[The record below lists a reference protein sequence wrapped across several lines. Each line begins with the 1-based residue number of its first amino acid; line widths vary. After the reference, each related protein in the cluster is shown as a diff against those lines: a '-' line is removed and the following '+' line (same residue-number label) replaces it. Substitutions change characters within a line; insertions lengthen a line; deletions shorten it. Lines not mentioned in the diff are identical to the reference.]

1 MKNLLLTIFVA
12 FFTFQ
17 AFSQS
22 VPQGMRYQAVAR
34 DEAGKTLDN
43 ENISLQIS
51 LRAGEKGD
59 VLYTERHQVTTNQ
72 LGLFSITIGEGKTM
86 EGEFAS
92 IPWSLANIWL
102 DIDLQEAGGK
112 NFTNINSSQ
121 LLTVPYAFHA
131 GTADN
136 LTGMDDPTQKNGL
149 QIYWSTTGNLMTIPG
164 THYIGTKDYKDFNFG
179 TNNII
184 RMSISKDGNIDIGG
198 GLDIGDD
205 FNVGNNVFIGN
216 DLRVERDVSIGRDLL
231 VERNTEMDGTLGVD
245 GITTLRNPAESTT
258 KDNGSL
264 IVEGGVGI
272 EKNVNIGGN
281 TEIDGTLGVDGV
293 STFKNTTESTT
304 KDNGSVVVEGGVGI
318 EKNVNIGGNTEMDGT
333 LGVDGIT
340 TLKNTTE
347 STTKDNGS
355 LIVEGGVGIE
365 KNVNIG
371 GNIEADGTLGVDGVT
386 TLRNNLIVTKNEA
399 NYVAM
404 IQNTNTGSGDGL
416 LIRLGKARTPFTPPT
431 PAEVIDAATQN
442 AMVDLLRSDVSASDK
457 ATTLGNLLANELLE
471 DLNTVVGLAIGTGN
485 LIVNFINNGIGLPVN
500 ISDPI
505 NNGIGLPYNISTP
518 INNGIGLPYNIS
530 APINSGIGL
539 PYDFTAPINSGLG
552 LPVGLYSPLNAI
564 CDVCVDDDD
573 LPGPTFIP
581 ALPSVTIPAIPAFE
595 IPAIPAFSIPAIP
608 NFSIPAIPTIP
619 TDAFGFEAIDPL
631 SLEFWGIPNLV
642 LTDAAGN
649 FLNNE
654 NEFVRFEDS
663 YNVRMGSIR
672 AVSISDFALDYLNP
686 VFLYTLFG
694 ALTSSKIDKL
704 HARYHFKSEIA
715 KVVTEYIKLGVEYS
729 SGAGDYAEWLER
741 IDNKE
746 RIGSGDIVA
755 VIGGKITKN
764 LENAEQIMAVSH
776 NPIVLGNI
784 PADGKTHLGNNVAF
798 MGQIPVKVLGPVATG
813 DYIVAQMNTPGFG
826 KAIHQNDMT
835 IEDFKYAVGRAWG
848 TNTNEGPK
856 MINTVVGVHN
866 GDYLKII
873 KRMENRMIEAENNH
887 KASEARL
894 NSLESKVDALLSSS
908 TIVSGSK

>member
-1 MKNLLLTIFVA
+1 MKNLLLTILIA

-17 AFSQS
+17 GFSQS

-34 DEAGKTLDN
+34 DESGKTIDN
-43 ENISLQIS
+43 EIISLQIS

-102 DIDLQEAGGK
+102 DIDLQEAGAK

-136 LTGMDDPTQKNGL
+136 ISGINDPTQKNGL

-164 THYIGTKDYKDFNFG
+164 THFVGTKDYKDLNFG

-184 RMSISKDGNIDIGG
+184 RMAISKDGSIDIGG

-264 IVEGGVGI
+264 VVEGGVGI

-318 EKNVNIGGNTEMDGT
+318 EKNVNIGGNLEVDGT
-333 LGVDGIT
+333 I
-340 TLKNTTE
+340 
-347 STTKDNGS
+347 
-355 LIVEGGVGIE
+355 
-365 KNVNIG
+365 
-371 GNIEADGTLGVDGVT
+371 GVDGVMN
-386 TLRNNLIVTKNEA
+386 LRNNLLVTKNEP
-399 NYVAM
+399 NFVTT
-404 IQNTNTGSGDGL
+404 IHNSNTGSGDGL

-442 AMVDLLRSDVSASDK
+442 AIVDLLSSDVSASDK

-485 LIVNFINNGIGLPVN
+485 LIVNFINSGVGLPVN
-500 ISDPI
+500 ISTPI
-505 NNGIGLPYNISTP
+505 NEGIGLPYNISTP
-518 INNGIGLPYNIS
+518 INNGIGLPYDIS

-539 PYDFTAPINSGLG
+539 PYNFTAPINSGLG
-552 LPVGLYSPLNAI
+552 LPVGLYGPLNSI

-581 ALPSVTIPAIPAFE
+581 ALPAVTIPAIPS
-595 IPAIPAFSIPAIP
+595 FSIPAIP
-608 NFSIPAIPTIP
+608 SFSIPAIPSFSIPAIPTIP

-663 YNVRMGSIR
+663 DNVRMGSIR

-704 HARYHFKSEIA
+704 HARYHFKTEIG

-746 RIGSGDIVA
+746 RISSGDIVA

-798 MGQIPVKVLGPVATG
+798 MGQIPVKILGPVVTG
-813 DYIVAQMNTPGFG
+813 DYIVAQSKTPGFG
-826 KAIHQNDMT
+826 KAIHPEDMT
-835 IEDFKYAVGRAWG
+835 IEDFKYTVGRAWG

-873 KRMENRMIEAENNH
+873 KRMENKLIEAENNH

-894 NSLESKVDALLSSS
+894 NSLESKVDALLSSR
-908 TIVSGSK
+908 TIASGSK